1 MIQNAD
7 DAGATKVEFLLD
19 YTTHS
24 SDSLIDPICHLYQGQ
39 ALYAW
44 NNARFKPADWKGIQS
59 VGMSS
64 KVKETLKVGRFGLG
78 FVAVY
83 HITGMESNTVVSQ
96 YRALGQA
103 FNNHKL

>member
-19 YTTHS
+19 YTTHPA
-24 SDSLIDPICHLYQGQ
+24 DNLINPICSLYQGQ

-59 VGMSS
+59 VGISS

-83 HITGMESNTVVSQ
+83 HITGIVAIVSS
-96 YRALGQA
+96 
-103 FNNHKL
+103 